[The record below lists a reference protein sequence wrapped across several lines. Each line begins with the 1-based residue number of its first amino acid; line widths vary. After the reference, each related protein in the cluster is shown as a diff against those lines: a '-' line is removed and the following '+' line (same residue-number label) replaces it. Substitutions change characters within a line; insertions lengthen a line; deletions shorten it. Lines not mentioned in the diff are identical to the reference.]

1 MAAAKGHSRSC
12 YRISRTLAVFVAVQC
27 VGLAFFIRGF
37 LLTRVQLDAT
47 SPLDDL
53 RVVDSA
59 GAPGAPVLG
68 HAPFDRAVL
77 LVVDALRVD
86 ALVKQPYTVP
96 GPHVEAM
103 PGLRQLAHD
112 LVRPPRDFNF
122 QAVSDTKQS
131 PIKHRPAIIHAVCI
145 GPGGSG
151 LHPVR
156 HGP

>member
-53 RVVDSA
+53 RVVNSA

-68 HAPFDRAVL
+68 HDAPFDRAVL

-96 GPHVEAM
+96 GRHVEAM

-112 LVRPPRDFNF
+112 LVRPLPDRLWETSIFRLF
-122 QAVSDTKQS
+122 QVHSGR
-131 PIKHRPAIIHAVCI
+131 PYLKHTVLTAWKHWVPCLNR
-145 GPGGSG
+145 
-151 LHPVR
+151 
-156 HGP
+156 